1 MKKHSL
7 VWVLALLGAGTF
19 VSCNKN
25 DKAQVQFRLTDAP
38 SQYDAVLVDI
48 QQIEV
53 KAGDE
58 TFTAAIARQG
68 VYNLLAF
75 SNGIDT
81 LLANLD
87 LPAGRLNQIRL
98 ILGNNN
104 HVVVGGDT
112 IGLQTPSA
120 QQSGLKLSVQYDL
133 VADVDYIF
141 TLDFDAGRS
150 IVRQGNGNY
159 LLKPVIRVITESMT
173 GGIRGD
179 ANPDSTAVYVMA
191 ISGTD
196 TFGTIP
202 AVNGQFLIKG
212 LAPNTY
218 KVVVQGTGTNNDI
231 VINNVGVIPGN
242 IVDLGSIQF

>member
-7 VWVLALLGAGTF
+7 VWVIVLLGAGIFTA
-19 VSCNKN
+19 CNKN

-48 QQIEV
+48 QEIEI

-58 TFTAAIARQG
+58 TFTSTIARQG
-68 VYNLLAF
+68 VYNLLDF
-75 SNGIDT
+75 SNGMDT

-87 LPAGRLNQIRL
+87 LPAGRLSQIRL
-98 ILGNNN
+98 VLGNNN

-112 IGLQTPSA
+112 IALQTPSA

-133 VADVDYIF
+133 VADVDYTF

-179 ANPDSTAVYVMA
+179 ANPDSVAVYAMA
-191 ISGTD
+191 INGTD

-202 AVNGQFLIKG
+202 AINGQFLIKG
-212 LAPNTY
+212 LVPGNY
-218 KVVVQGTGTNNDI
+218 QVIVQGGGSNGDLT
-231 VINNVGVIPGN
+231 INNVGVTAGSIA
-242 IVDLGSIQF
+242 DLGSIQF